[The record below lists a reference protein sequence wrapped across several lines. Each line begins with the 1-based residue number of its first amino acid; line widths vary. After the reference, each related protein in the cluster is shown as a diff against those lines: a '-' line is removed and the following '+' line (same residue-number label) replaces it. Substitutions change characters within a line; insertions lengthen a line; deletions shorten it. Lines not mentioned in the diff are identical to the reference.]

1 MRLSSN
7 GGLKNN
13 SVFCAVSFCTVVMTM
28 MKMAIIVMMM
38 KMILMKMI
46 VVMKM
51 KVIQSGMHYEQR
63 IKLLH
68 LI

>member
-1 MRLSSN
+1 M
-7 GGLKNN
+7 
-13 SVFCAVSFCTVVMTM
+13 SFCVVVTTM
-28 MKMAIIVMMM
+28 MKMAMIVMMM

-51 KVIQSGMHYEQR
+51 KVIQSEMHYEQR

>member
-28 MKMAIIVMMM
+28 MKMAIIVMM
-38 KMILMKMI
+38 ILMKMI
-46 VVMKM
+46 VVMMMKM
-51 KVIQSGMHYEQR
+51 KVIQSEMHYEQR

-68 LI
+68 LF